1 MYNDIENEIEN
12 DFLVELLRTKCIH
25 ADPPIK
31 EGKENPSIA
40 FHMVFMARS
49 IALGCIGRMAIVM

>member
-1 MYNDIENEIEN
+1 MHPC
-12 DFLVELLRTKCIH
+12 RSH

-49 IALGCIGRMAIVM
+49 IALGCIGRMAVVM